1 MSQIHEILKSYWGYT
16 AFRPLQEEIIA
27 SVLQKRDTLAL
38 LPTGGGKSICF
49 QVPALVTEGIC
60 VVISPLIALMKDQ
73 VEQLQKRHIQA
84 VALYSGLSRRE
95 IDITLDNCV
104 FGQYKFLYISPERIQ
119 TDIFIERVKRM
130 KVGLLAV
137 DEAHCISQWGYDF
150 RPSYLEIIKLREMLP
165 TVPMIALT
173 ATATKEVKKDIVE
186 KLAFRDPQ
194 IFQKSFARENL
205 SYSAFE
211 EENKEKKLFNI
222 LQKVPGSAVVYVR
235 SRKRTQQLAEWLT
248 KSGISADYYH
258 AGLNNQQRSYKQDSW
273 ITNHTRVMVATNA
286 FGMGIDKPDVRTV
299 IHMDLPDT
307 LEAYYQEAGRAGRD
321 ENKAY
326 AVALYHQSNI
336 TELLERVERSYPSVE
351 TIKRVYQSLANYY
364 QVAVGSGYLASFDFE
379 LDAFTDTYKLASSDT
394 YYALKRLEDEGF
406 IQFNEA
412 FYSPSKVYFQID
424 KKQLYEF
431 QVANAGYDVLI
442 KMLLR
447 MYGGELFTSF
457 IVISE
462 SAVARQLNGPVHEVE
477 KMLSGLHQ
485 LGIIIYDKQ
494 KDKPQITFT
503 TVRFNAM
510 DMPLQSRHLQAR
522 KQQELDKVQAVI
534 NYVTH
539 RNRCRTLLL
548 LEYFDELSD
557 KECGVCDVCLEKR
570 KQKDYTDYY
579 QQHRRKI
586 LETLTDKQISLQQ
599 LVFNINPKNEKLLL
613 DTIREMVGSGEIVY
627 AANGNIYRPKVS

>member
-27 SVLQKRDTLAL
+27 SVLQKKDTLAL

-173 ATATKEVKKDIVE
+173 ATATREVRKDIVD

-211 EENKEKKLFNI
+211 EENKERKLFNI

-627 AANGNIYRPKVS
+627 AANGNIFRPKAS

>member
-1 MSQIHEILKSYWGYT
+1 
-16 AFRPLQEEIIA
+16 
-27 SVLQKRDTLAL
+27 
-38 LPTGGGKSICF
+38 
-49 QVPALVTEGIC
+49 
-60 VVISPLIALMKDQ
+60 
-73 VEQLQKRHIQA
+73 
-84 VALYSGLSRRE
+84 
-95 IDITLDNCV
+95 
-104 FGQYKFLYISPERIQ
+104 
-119 TDIFIERVKRM
+119 M
-130 KVGLLAV
+130 KVGLLAI

-150 RPSYLEIIKLREMLP
+150 RPPYLEIIKLREMLP
-165 TVPMIALT
+165 SVPIIALT
-173 ATATKEVKKDIVE
+173 ATATKEVRKDIID

-205 SYSAFE
+205 SYSAFD

-326 AVALYHQSNI
+326 AVALYHLSNI
-336 TELLERVERSYPSVE
+336 TDLVERVERSYPSVE

-462 SAVARQLNGPVHEVE
+462 SAVARQLNGQVHEVE
-477 KMLSGLHQ
+477 KMLLGLHQ

-503 TVRFNAM
+503 TVRFNAT

-539 RNRCRTLLL
+539 RNKCRTLLL

-557 KECGVCDVCLEKR
+557 KECGVCDVCLERR

-586 LETLTDKQISLQQ
+586 LDTLTDKQISLQQ

-627 AANGNIYRPKVS
+627 APNGNIYRPQAS

>member
-27 SVLQKRDTLAL
+27 SVLQKKDTLAL

-173 ATATKEVKKDIVE
+173 ATATREVRKDIVE

-627 AANGNIYRPKVS
+627 AANGNIFRPKAS

>member
-1 MSQIHEILKSYWGYT
+1 MSHIHDILKTYWGYS
-16 AFRPLQEEIIA
+16 AFRPLQEDIIA
-27 SVLQKRDTLAL
+27 SVLQKQDTLAL

-49 QVPALVTEGIC
+49 QVPALAVEGIC
-60 VVISPLIALMKDQ
+60 IVVSPLIALMKDQ
-73 VEQLQKRHIQA
+73 VEQLQKRHIRA
-84 VALYSGLSRRE
+84 VALYSGLTRRE

-119 TDIFIERVKRM
+119 TDIFIERIKRM
-130 KVGLLAV
+130 KVGLLAI

-150 RPSYLEIIKLREMLP
+150 RPAYLEIVKLREILP
-165 TVPMIALT
+165 DVPVIALT
-173 ATATKEVKKDIVE
+173 ATATREVKKDIVD
-186 KLAFRDPQ
+186 KLAFRKPQ

-205 SYSAFE
+205 SYSTFE

-235 SRKRTQQLAEWLT
+235 SRKRTQQLAGWLS
-248 KSGISADYYH
+248 KSGISADFYH
-258 AGLNNQQRSYKQDSW
+258 AGLNNQQRSHKQDAW
-273 ITNHTRVMVATNA
+273 ITGHIRVMVATNA

-321 ENKAY
+321 EKKAY
-326 AVALYHQSNI
+326 AVALYHQSDI
-336 TELLERVERSYPSVE
+336 KDLQEKIERAYPPAE
-351 TIKRVYQSLANYY
+351 FIKRTYQSLANYY
-364 QVAVGSGYLASFDFE
+364 QIAVGGGYLSSFDFE
-379 LDAFTDTYKLASSDT
+379 LDTFTDTYKLPSSDT

-412 FYSPSKVYFQID
+412 FYSPSKVYFQVD

-431 QVANAGYDVLI
+431 QVANASFDLLI

-457 IVISE
+457 IIISE
-462 SAVARQLNGPVHEVE
+462 YAVARQLHAQVSDIE
-477 KMLSGLHQ
+477 KMLSALHQ
-485 LGIIIYDKQ
+485 YGIIIYDKQ

-503 TVRFNAM
+503 TVRFNAA
-510 DMPLQSRHLQAR
+510 DIPLQSRHLQIR

-534 NYVTH
+534 NYVLH

-557 KECGVCDVCLEKR
+557 YDCGVCDICLDKK
-570 KQKDYTDYY
+570 KQKDYMDYY
-579 QQHRRKI
+579 QQNRQKI
-586 LETLTDKQISLQQ
+586 LETLASVNKEISLQQ
-599 LVFNINPKNEKLLL
+599 LVYAIKPKNEKMLL
-613 DTIREMVGSGEIVY
+613 DTIREMAGMGELKY
-627 AANGNIYRPKVS
+627 AANGNIYRSL